1 MSDQQDIKNL
11 WGGHPKALATLRA
24 DGISASLPPI
34 AFRDK

>member
-1 MSDQQDIKNL
+1 MSDGQGLKVL
-11 WGGHPKALATLRA
+11 WRGHPKALATLRA